1 MNTLY
6 KIVLLTIVLFSASVC
21 FAQEGDAERAKG
33 IELYN
38 KGSYKEAVA
47 ALQKV
52 VRTMPADAEAR
63 TFLGMAQIKL
73 GKVKDAEK
81 SLGKSLELNP
91 NQPFARKAIAY
102 VLVLRNKPEESI
114 KQVEA
119 LKALNAM
126 DAESYY
132 ILGWAHLR

>member
-6 KIVLLTIVLFSASVC
+6 KIVLFTVILFSAAAV
-21 FAQEGDAERAKG
+21 FAQGDGERRKG

-52 VRTMPADAEAR
+52 VKTTPADAEAR
-63 TFLGMAQIKL
+63 TFLGMSQIKL

-91 NQPFARKAIAY
+91 NQPFARKAMAY
-102 VLVLRNKPEESI
+102 VLVLRGKPAESI
-114 KQVEA
+114 KQMEA